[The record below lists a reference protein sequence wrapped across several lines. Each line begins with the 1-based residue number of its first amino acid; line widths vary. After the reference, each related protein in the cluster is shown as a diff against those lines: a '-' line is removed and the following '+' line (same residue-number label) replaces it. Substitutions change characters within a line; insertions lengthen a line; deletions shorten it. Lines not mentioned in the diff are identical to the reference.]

1 MRLCD
6 RLRLS
11 RLPQTADFVLDW
23 VDSGPQASTCLRS
36 WPSAETI
43 WCSRRSARRGQGLQ
57 CQRHWHPLAARS
69 VLASFGPS
77 VPGGCS
83 PPLVPA
89 GCSQAVSRGGGQ
101 YQLVTHELLVVP
113 TVRTRRCAEFQSQ
126 TEAHGALVSPSRGA
140 DSWAGGRAESP
151 SARRCNLCPAIQ
163 RRGMSPSSHKP
174 YPRVQ
179 SYYKPDCQL
188 SNRSES
194 KRRHLAH
201 FCRPYRR
208 PASESAVLA
217 PAARLKSE
225 TGQFPRPNT

>member
-1 MRLCD
+1 M
-6 RLRLS
+6 
-11 RLPQTADFVLDW
+11 
-23 VDSGPQASTCLRS
+23 
-36 WPSAETI
+36 
-43 WCSRRSARRGQGLQ
+43 
-57 CQRHWHPLAARS
+57 AARS

-101 YQLVTHELLVVP
+101 YQLVTHEPLVVP